1 MNHCTVY
8 VFQYLFLE
16 YIIRSKYIFSKY
28 ILKIKVDIDYD
39 SYLYCPP
46 KQSYIYRA
54 PVLALAIV
62 ISVVI

>member
-16 YIIRSKYIFSKY
+16 YIIRSKNTFSKY

-39 SYLYCPP
+39 SYLYCTP
-46 KQSYIYRA
+46 KPSYTY
-54 PVLALAIV
+54 
-62 ISVVI
+62 